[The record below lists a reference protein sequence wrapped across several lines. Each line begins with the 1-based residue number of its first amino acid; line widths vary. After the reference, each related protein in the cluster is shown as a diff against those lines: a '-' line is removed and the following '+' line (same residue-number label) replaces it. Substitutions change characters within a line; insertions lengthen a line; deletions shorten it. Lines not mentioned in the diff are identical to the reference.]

1 MACENES
8 KSGGETI
15 LVDTKKIYEYLKK
28 KIKKNF
34 KYVRKKKFFFER
46 RGFNY
51 KNKNVFLKPIFRKN
65 NFMFRYL
72 RDYIE
77 KGF

>member
-28 KIKKNF
+28 KIKKF
-34 KYVRKKKFFFER
+34 
-46 RGFNY
+46 
-51 KNKNVFLKPIFRKN
+51 
-65 NFMFRYL
+65 
-72 RDYIE
+72 
-77 KGF
+77 